1 MIKYTDISG
10 CPKKFVA
17 VTTLYEDEFTEI
29 LSYFSERWRIYESR
43 YTLSNTWRVNKP
55 RKDETLKL
63 VEDKLLFIL
72 YYFKNYPIQETMG
85 VNFGMSQ
92 GKVSIWIK
100 TLLPILQETLSKL
113 GDLPSRDSAALEV
126 ILKESNQ
133 EKFYL
138 DGTVRPVQRSSDYDL
153 QKEHYT
159 GKQCTHVVKNNVL
172 NDKNRRIWWISD
184 TYEGAV
190 HDKKVMD
197 LENCKFPKGVTLVY
211 DTGFQNLFYEGVSI
225 LQPHKAQR
233 NAPLVPIQKKINT
246 IIATERIVNEHTIG
260 SVKRPHILKIEL
272 RINNLDFRDNIF
284 WIGCGLHNL
293 RIRNRTKT

>member
-272 RINNLDFRDNIF
+272 RINNS
-284 WIGCGLHNL
+284 
-293 RIRNRTKT
+293 

>member
-1 MIKYTDISG
+1 LGQTNTIFCINIVINYTDISG

-17 VTTLYEDEFTEI
+17 VTTLYESEFTEI
-29 LSYFSERWRIYESR
+29 LSYFSEKWRIHESR
-43 YTLSNTWRVNKP
+43 YTLSNTCRVNRP

-85 VNFGMSQ
+85 LNFGMCQ

-100 TLLPILQETLSKL
+100 TLLPILQETLAKF

-126 ILKESNQ
+126 ILKESDQ

-184 TYEGAV
+184 TYEGAI

-197 LENCKFPKGVTLVY
+197 LENCKLPKGITLVY
-211 DTGFQNLFYEGVSI
+211 DSKRCPQVSKTYFMRELVYCNLIKLKEM
-225 LQPHKAQR
+225 PH
-233 NAPLVPIQKKINT
+233 
-246 IIATERIVNEHTIG
+246 
-260 SVKRPHILKIEL
+260 
-272 RINNLDFRDNIF
+272 
-284 WIGCGLHNL
+284 
-293 RIRNRTKT
+293 

>member
-1 MIKYTDISG
+1 VIKYTDISG